1 MYENSR
7 FLKNRSTFCGVNTNF
22 GQQLAP
28 AAYNH
33 LTPIVSKGKHCNECD
48 GVSNHQPHDCLLI
61 HVFRRRSKNMSKLPV
76 TGLCAG
82 NSLVTGEFPA
92 QRPVTQKIFPF
103 DDVLNTFK
111 ITTAFPRVTW
121 MNLLTFWKWGWHF
134 KTHCNFQTQF
144 CGHLSCEITFQWVPQ
159 NLGDE
164 KLALAMI

>member
-1 MYENSR
+1 MPDGTKPWLEPMWLYRRAISQDMLMNLIPNVCSEIT
-7 FLKNRSTFCGVNTNF
+7 L
-22 GQQLAP
+22 QW
-28 AAYNH
+28 H
-33 LTPIVSKGKHCNECD
+33 HNECD

-82 NSLVTGEFPA
+82 NSPVTGEFPA
-92 QRPVTQKIFPF
+92 QRPVTQKICPF

-121 MNLLTFWKWGWHF
+121 MNLLTFWKWGWQF

-164 KLALAMI
+164 K